1 MSTSEPNIRKT
12 ADPLSQQ
19 EPEVSFTLSVAY
31 RDGEG
36 FDIRSY
42 ITESSPGTYKQ
53 LVDQVFELMRLQ
65 FDEGDY
71 GP

>member
-1 MSTSEPNIRKT
+1 MTRGIGELDDKAKER
-12 ADPLSQQ
+12 Q
-19 EPEVSFTLSVAY
+19 EPDVSFTLSVTY
-31 RDGEG
+31 RGGKE